1 MKDTMRPPSKDKPP
15 RNRDQILP
23 LRKGDTLERTT
34 REPKDRGRKAPS
46 REEEMHESEPRNQVI
61 TASDP
66 QTAASTDVRFVPF

>member
-34 REPKDRGRKAPS
+34 REPKDRDRKAPS
-46 REEEMHESEPRNQVI
+46 REEENARERTAESGVALSLLQQWP
-61 TASDP
+61 
-66 QTAASTDVRFVPF
+66 